1 MLISRK
7 SIYET
12 IFSRFEKVHKYKGHE
27 SFSGFVKE
35 VKQEDGKVKIKGF
48 ASTPD
53 LDRYDDI
60 VQPTAFAE
68 AMSTYMKNP
77 VVLLGHDT
85 DKPIGTV
92 TEYNLGTK

>member
-1 MLISRK
+1 MNIKNKYLTKSTDAKSMNHFQML
-7 SIYET
+7 
-12 IFSRFEKVHKYKGHE
+12 F
-27 SFSGFVKE
+27 KE
-35 VKQEDGKVKIKGF
+35 VQQEEGKVKIKGF

-77 VVLLGHDT
+77 VVLL
-85 DKPIGTV
+85 
-92 TEYNLGTK
+92 

>member
-1 MLISRK
+1 MKLSFPVLRK
-7 SIYET
+7 ST
-12 IFSRFEKVHKYKGHE
+12 NTKDMNHFQVLF
-27 SFSGFVKE
+27 KE

>member
-1 MLISRK
+1 MHKQKGYQVKTIDTKNMNHFQML
-7 SIYET
+7 
-12 IFSRFEKVHKYKGHE
+12 F
-27 SFSGFVKE
+27 KE

-68 AMSTYMKNP
+68 AMKTYMQNP
-77 VVLLGHDT
+77 VVLLGHDNE
-85 DKPIGTV
+85 KPIGTV
-92 TEYNLGTK
+92 TEYDLSSK